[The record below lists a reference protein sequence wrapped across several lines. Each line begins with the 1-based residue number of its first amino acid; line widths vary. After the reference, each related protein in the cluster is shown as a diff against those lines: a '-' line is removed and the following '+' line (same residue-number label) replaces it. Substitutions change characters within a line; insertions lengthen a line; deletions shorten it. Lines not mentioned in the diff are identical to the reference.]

1 MSGPEAEFT
10 VVEATIAD
18 LRAELDTGR
27 VTSVDL
33 VARYLNRIAAY
44 DRHGI
49 RLNAV
54 PVLNPEMF
62 ADARASDAR
71 RSRGETLGPLDG
83 IPYTAKDS
91 YKARGLTVAAG
102 SPAFRDLVA
111 SDDAFT
117 IARLREAGAVLIG
130 LTNMPPMANG
140 GMQRGVYGR
149 AESPYNGDYLTAAF
163 GSGSSNGS
171 GTATAASFAAFGLGE
186 ETWSSGRAPA
196 SNNGLVAYTPS
207 RGVISVRGNWP
218 LVPTMDVVV
227 PHTRTVDDLLEVLE
241 VIVADD
247 TETRGDFWRT
257 QPWVE
262 LPAASDVRP
271 ESYAALRE
279 GDALRGRRVG
289 IPRMYINADTGA
301 REPIATRASVI
312 ALWEQARRALEAAG
326 AEVVEVDFPVV
337 SNYEKDRDGAQT
349 MVDRGIVPEGFADRE
364 IWELSMLAWHDF
376 LDVNGD
382 PAIHALADVDGPKIF
397 PQPTGALPDRYG
409 DFDFDIA
416 EYVTRA
422 RAEGITPLER
432 IPLIEEGIRGLEGT
446 RRVDLEEWMDAGGL
460 DVVVFP
466 AVADV
471 APADMDVNPA
481 SADLGWRNGTWV
493 ANGNLVPRHLGIP
506 TVTVPMGVMADIGM
520 PVGLTFAGKAYDD
533 SALLRYASAFE
544 RTGARRVAPT
554 RTPPLYGTADMP
566 ASSGQSRPLE
576 LAGTARMGGEAGEAR
591 ASVGEAAGPDVRLT
605 AVAGSPQ
612 ANGTVAIAIEGSA
625 VSTAPVLDI
634 SVFVNGAAVNARREG
649 DAFRASAA
657 VPASEHEAIHS
668 EWRAPYGSLIVAI
681 AHDAT
686 GAAGAAWAVA
696 GGIA

>member
-1 MSGPEAEFT
+1 M
-10 VVEATIAD
+10 
-18 LRAELDTGR
+18 
-27 VTSVDL
+27 TSVDL

-54 PVLNPEMF
+54 PVLNPDMF

-71 RSRGETLGPLDG
+71 RARGETLGPLDG

-117 IARLREAGAVLIG
+117 IARLRAAGAVLIG

-171 GTATAASFAAFGLGE
+171 GTATAASFGAFGLGE

-227 PHTRTVDDLLEVLE
+227 PHTRTVDDLLAVLD

-247 TETRGDFWRT
+247 AETRGDFWRT

-262 LPAASDVRP
+262 LPAASEVRP
-271 ESYAALRE
+271 ESYGGLRN
-279 GDALRGRRVG
+279 GDALMGRRVG

-301 REPIATRASVI
+301 REPIETRASVI
-312 ALWEQARRALEAAG
+312 ALWEQARRDLEAAG
-326 AEVVEVDFPVV
+326 AEVVDVDFPVV
-337 SNYEKDRDGAQT
+337 SNYEKDRDGTRT
-349 MVDRGIVPEGFADRE
+349 MVERGIVPAGFADRE
-364 IWELSMLAWHDF
+364 LWELSMLAWHDF
-376 LDVNGD
+376 LDSNGD
-382 PAIHALADVDGPKIF
+382 PALHALADVDGPRIF
-397 PQPTGALPDRYG
+397 PHPTGAIPDRYG

-422 RAEGITPLER
+422 RADGITPLES
-432 IPLIEEGIRGLEGT
+432 IPLIEEGIRGLEET
-446 RRVDLEEWMDAGGL
+446 RRIDLEEWMDANGL

-471 APADMDVNPA
+471 GPADMDVNPA

-506 TVTVPMGVMADIGM
+506 TVTVPMGVMEDIGM

-533 SALLRYASAFE
+533 TALLRYASAFE
-544 RTGARRVAPT
+544 STGARRIAPP
-554 RTPPLYGTADMP
+554 RTPPLASEQAGGGTVPRRGRHA
-566 ASSGQSRPLE
+566 AEQRGSGGRPGCAGRRDNRSPRGRRHGHDRNRGVDRLRSARHRHHGVRERGCRRRDAGRRGVPRIRCRARRRARGRPQRMARTVRESRRGRRTRCERRCRGCL
-576 LAGTARMGGEAGEAR
+576 GRCGRT
-591 ASVGEAAGPDVRLT
+591 RLT
-605 AVAGSPQ
+605 NRTTFGIARSG
-612 ANGTVAIAIEGSA
+612 GT
-625 VSTAPVLDI
+625 
-634 SVFVNGAAVNARREG
+634 
-649 DAFRASAA
+649 
-657 VPASEHEAIHS
+657 
-668 EWRAPYGSLIVAI
+668 RAP
-681 AHDAT
+681 
-686 GAAGAAWAVA
+686 
-696 GGIA
+696 